1 MKKKKTKQRLVS
13 IQITSSRLDLVSKA
27 AVPEQLSVELNK
39 ENETAVVIDIPSS
52 GAATQKD
59 GKIDL
64 GFGL

>member
-1 MKKKKTKQRLVS
+1 M
-13 IQITSSRLDLVSKA
+13 DLVSKA